1 MGYNP
6 LTGAR
11 VGGEEKC
18 YNKGIVAGFM
28 KGEIMEG
35 TNTFHSIDEY
45 IIQFPEE
52 VQEILKTLRKVIK
65 DAAPEAEEKISYQM
79 PTFVLYGNL
88 VHFAAYKKHIGFYPT
103 PSAITAFEASLTEY
117 KCSKGA
123 VQFPLNKSI
132 PYELITE
139 MVIFRVE
146 ENKKKKAEGKL
157 KKKK

>member
-1 MGYNP
+1 
-6 LTGAR
+6 
-11 VGGEEKC
+11 
-18 YNKGIVAGFM
+18 
-28 KGEIMEG
+28 MEG

-52 VQEILKTLRKVIK
+52 IQEILLKLRKVIK
-65 DAAPEAEEKISYQM
+65 DAAPDAEEKISYQM

-103 PSAITAFEASLTEY
+103 PSAITAFEAELIEY